1 MVAMWSLV
9 AYTKYFNWNCVE
21 VALAY
26 NNLLFSGALNGMF
39 VFTIVSLHCKY

>member
-9 AYTKYFNWNCVE
+9 TYTKYFNWNCVE

-26 NNLLFSGALNGMF
+26 KKLLFSGALEGMF
-39 VFTIVSLHCKY
+39 VFTTVSLH